1 MGRIRRLFKG
11 TLPMFSALWLGMML
25 VLLWLNSEGQSAR
38 MGASMQS
45 YRWSVEYQYSE
56 IWNGSAAE
64 KKKPVILTWRL
75 MEEPLYSIGGITQ
88 TRVSLTSLFPDNRLL
103 NFWVSPHARSH
114 A

>member
-1 MGRIRRLFKG
+1 
-11 TLPMFSALWLGMML
+11 
-25 VLLWLNSEGQSAR
+25 
-38 MGASMQS
+38 MQS

-88 TRVSLTSLFPDNRLL
+88 TRVYDRRGRELARRHGYGDSQSHWDGGLYLGA
-103 NFWVSPHARSH
+103 FWLDRC
-114 A
+114 

>member
-11 TLPMFSALWLGMML
+11 TIPLFSALWLGMML
-25 VLLWLNSEGQSAR
+25 VLLWLNAEGQSAR

-64 KKKPVILTWRL
+64 TKKPVILTWRL

-88 TRVSLTSLFPDNRLL
+88 TPSGYLCTRKSR
-103 NFWVSPHARSH
+103 
-114 A
+114 

>member
-64 KKKPVILTWRL
+64 KKKPDRKSTRL
-75 MEEPLYSIGGITQ
+75 NS
-88 TRVSLTSLFPDNRLL
+88 
-103 NFWVSPHARSH
+103 SH
-114 A
+114 VKRFRMPSSA

>member
-11 TLPMFSALWLGMML
+11 TLPMFSALWLWMML

-64 KKKPVILTWRL
+64 TKKPVILTWRL
-75 MEEPLYSIGGITQ
+75 FHRRY
-88 TRVSLTSLFPDNRLL
+88 
-103 NFWVSPHARSH
+103 HADTGV
-114 A
+114 

>member
-88 TRVSLTSLFPDNRLL
+88 TRVPLGRGFIPGAFCWTRC
-103 NFWVSPHARSH
+103 
-114 A
+114 

>member
-56 IWNGSAAE
+56 IWICGGE
-64 KKKPVILTWRL
+64 KKAGDFDLAADGRAAVFHRR
-75 MEEPLYSIGGITQ
+75 Y
-88 TRVSLTSLFPDNRLL
+88 
-103 NFWVSPHARSH
+103 HADTGV
-114 A
+114 

>member
-45 YRWSVEYQYSE
+45 YRWSVVFRDLEW
-56 IWNGSAAE
+56 ICGGE
-64 KKKPVILTWRL
+64 KKAGDFDLAADGRAAVFHRR
-75 MEEPLYSIGGITQ
+75 Y
-88 TRVSLTSLFPDNRLL
+88 
-103 NFWVSPHARSH
+103 HADTGV
-114 A
+114 

>member
-64 KKKPVILTWRL
+64 KKKAGDFDLAADGRAAVFHRR
-75 MEEPLYSIGGITQ
+75 Y
-88 TRVSLTSLFPDNRLL
+88 
-103 NFWVSPHARSH
+103 HADTGV
-114 A
+114 